1 MARFEPFRLSD
12 DDRTDIVKGVSCA
25 LLLERHGYLL
35 DKPESTR
42 NALKYRAGKGETI
55 IVNHEGRGWWDTGS
69 DEKGDVFSL
78 IQRLTPGLKFRDACR
93 ELGQLVGIE
102 PKGAEYVRERQ
113 AKTPDVAPAERWQA
127 RKELKSGTKVWA
139 YLTEERC
146 LPEWVLRR
154 AIMTGC
160 IRDGY
165 HAAWFC
171 HRDAVGAICG
181 AELRGPDTKGICLSG
196 TVKTLF
202 RFQPGL
208 ARTVRRL
215 VVSESAIDAL
225 SYAALDS
232 ERTRETL
239 YCSTAGGMGP
249 ETVEAL
255 TAELAEMA
263 NDPAAVLVAATDN
276 DDAGNRYATRLA
288 ELGREAGVRVIR
300 RIPHGGCKDFNDAL
314 KTVVAAARA
323 A

>member
-42 NALKYRAGKGETI
+42 HALKYRAGKGETI

-113 AKTPDVAPAERWQA
+113 AKMPDVAPAERWQA
-127 RKELKSGTKVWA
+127 RKELK
-139 YLTEERC
+139 
-146 LPEWVLRR
+146 
-154 AIMTGC
+154 
-160 IRDGY
+160 
-165 HAAWFC
+165 
-171 HRDAVGAICG
+171 
-181 AELRGPDTKGICLSG
+181 
-196 TVKTLF
+196 
-202 RFQPGL
+202 
-208 ARTVRRL
+208 
-215 VVSESAIDAL
+215 SAIDAL

-255 TAELAEMA
+255 TAELAEIA
-263 NDPAAVLVAATDN
+263 KDPASVLVAATDH
-276 DDAGNRYATRLA
+276 DEAGNRYAARLA

>member
-12 DDRTDIVKGVSCA
+12 DDRTDLVKGVSCA

-171 HRDAVGAICG
+171 HRDAAGTICG

-208 ARTVRRL
+208 GRTVRRL

-263 NDPAAVLVAATDN
+263 KDPAAVLVAATDN
-276 DDAGNRYATRLA
+276 DDAGNRYAARLA
-288 ELGREAGVRVIR
+288 ELGREAGARVIR

>member
-12 DDRTDIVKGVSCA
+12 SDRADIVSGVSCA

-78 IQRLTPGLKFRDACR
+78 VQHLTPGLKFWDVCR
-93 ELGQLVGIE
+93 ELGHLVGLE
-102 PKGAEYVRERQ
+102 PKGAEYVRERK
-113 AKTPDVAPAERWQA
+113 ARTPDVAPALRWKEK
-127 RKELKSGTKVWA
+127 KELTSGTKIWA
-139 YLTEERC
+139 YPTEARC
-146 LPEWVLRR
+146 LPERVPRR
-154 AIMTGC
+154 PILTGC

-171 HRDAVGAICG
+171 HRDDTGTVCG
-181 AELRGPDTKGICLSG
+181 AELRGPETKGMCLSG

-215 VVSESAIDAL
+215 VVCESAIDAL

-232 ERTRETL
+232 ERTRETM
-239 YCSTAGGMGP
+239 YSSTAGGMGP

-255 TAELAEMA
+255 TAELVEMA
-263 NDPAAVLVAATDN
+263 KDPAAVLVAATDN
-276 DDAGNRYATRLA
+276 DEPGNRYAGRLA
-288 ELGREAGVRVIR
+288 DLAREAGVRVIR
-300 RIPHGGCKDFNDAL
+300 RIPHSDAKDFNDAL
-314 KTVVAAARA
+314 KIVVAQTA
-323 A
+323 